1 MRTLSILSV
10 ATFLVIGLASCDKEE
25 TAITPANDAIVQQ
38 NGVDEFEANPDDF
51 TSASISDA
59 DIIEFGNE
67 SRIMFV
73 VNQVFNNSSTSSDA
87 LTYDL
92 RGRGEGDSPYFGP
105 AVVRM
110 RLQVNG
116 ETAEARGY
124 VNYAFERTGINIRF
138 RLRGYLNI
146 SESLDYSVLA
156 SRLLP
161 NQTNGLEAPS
171 GRGKTYIFGDLF
183 QEMQQGVNARFEA
196 KVVTKALI
204 TE

>member
-51 TSASISDA
+51 TSATISDA
-59 DIIEFGNE
+59 DIIEFGIE
-67 SRIMFV
+67 SRVMFQ
-73 VNQVFNNSSTSSDA
+73 VNQVFISSSSDA

-92 RGRGEGDSPYFGP
+92 RGRGEGNSPNYGP
-105 AVVRM
+105 AIVRM

-116 ETAEARGY
+116 ETGEARGY
-124 VNYAFERTGINIRF
+124 VNYAFEEAGINIRF
-138 RLRGYLNI
+138 RLQGYLNTG
-146 SESLDYSVLA
+146 ESPGYSVLI
-156 SRLLP
+156 SRLIP

-171 GRGKTYIFGDLF
+171 GRGKTYIFSDLF
-183 QEMQQGVNARFEA
+183 QEMQLGGSTPIHAE
-196 KVVTKALI
+196 VVTKALI